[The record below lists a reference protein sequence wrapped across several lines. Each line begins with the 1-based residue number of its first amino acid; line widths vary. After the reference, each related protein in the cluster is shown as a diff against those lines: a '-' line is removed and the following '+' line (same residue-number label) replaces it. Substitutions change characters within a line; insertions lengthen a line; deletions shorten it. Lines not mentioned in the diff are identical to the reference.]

1 MSPTER
7 VSFGFP
13 VNPET
18 KPSGDGAS
26 ARAA

>member
-7 VSFGFP
+7 VSFGFS

-18 KPSGDGAS
+18 KPSWDGA